1 MTGMIGRI
9 VGSYRI
15 VEKIGEGG
23 MGAVYRAVDVM
34 LDRDVALK
42 AIRPELS
49 HEPQIV
55 ERFRAEARTL
65 ARLNHPAIAAIYSF
79 FHDGEDLYLAMELVE
94 GRPLSKVLEAQG
106 AIPWQ
111 RAVHLLGSAMEGI
124 EQAHRDGVV
133 HRDLKPDNLML
144 TEAGTLKVMDFGIAR
159 VMGSGHLT
167 RTGLLVG
174 TLRYM
179 SPEQIRGEE
188 VDGRA
193 DVYALGA
200 VLYEMLTGRPP
211 FEGGSDWAILRAQ
224 IEDPPRPPGEHRPE
238 LPWWLDRVVL
248 KALSKQAAERFQ
260 TVEEMRLA
268 LLRQGE
274 TMIGSRPSDP
284 AAATPLEELE
294 TVVTPPGARSTP
306 VPVIHPTKQPGPA
319 PTSYRPVELGSTS
332 GSGWKVAALAAALV
346 AVLVA
351 AGIGT
356 WLWRGRTGEPQ
367 TQAQSSPPGTE
378 PAVTVTAAGQQSPS
392 SLPAGKESTPTPPPA
407 TPAPRRDVEQRL
419 PEPQDRDEPPVPT
432 PAVEAPASRPSNP
445 EEPAVA
451 EPQTAAPIEPAPGAP
466 IQEVHRLAGELETES
481 RKLYEVYERFL
492 ESKEEAGGEIT
503 DTDEQLQE
511 NLEALMDDA
520 ESLNK
525 QFQSGLFARVRKR
538 QPGDRLRVQ
547 QRFRALAQRGE
558 KVERLMGEVQPG
570 PEVRQS
576 WQQVRRRWRRIGDI
590 MAGI

>member
-1 MTGMIGRI
+1 M
-9 VGSYRI
+9 
-15 VEKIGEGG
+15 
-23 MGAVYRAVDVM
+23 
-34 LDRDVALK
+34 
-42 AIRPELS
+42 
-49 HEPQIV
+49 
-55 ERFRAEARTL
+55 
-65 ARLNHPAIAAIYSF
+65 
-79 FHDGEDLYLAMELVE
+79 
-94 GRPLSKVLEAQG
+94 
-106 AIPWQ
+106 
-111 RAVHLLGSAMEGI
+111 
-124 EQAHRDGVV
+124 
-133 HRDLKPDNLML
+133 
-144 TEAGTLKVMDFGIAR
+144 
-159 VMGSGHLT
+159 
-167 RTGLLVG
+167 
-174 TLRYM
+174 
-179 SPEQIRGEE
+179 
-188 VDGRA
+188 
-193 DVYALGA
+193 
-200 VLYEMLTGRPP
+200 
-211 FEGGSDWAILRAQ
+211 
-224 IEDPPRPPGEHRPE
+224 
-238 LPWWLDRVVL
+238 VL